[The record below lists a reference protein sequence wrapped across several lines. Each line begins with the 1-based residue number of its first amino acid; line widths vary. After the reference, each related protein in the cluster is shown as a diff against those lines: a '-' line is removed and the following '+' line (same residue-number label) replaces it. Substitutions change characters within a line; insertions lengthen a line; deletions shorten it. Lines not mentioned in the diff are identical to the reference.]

1 LNKPTPTKNKKT
13 MKRIQFDFSPAAVDK
28 LDEMV
33 RVTGAASRAEVVRRA
48 LSLYENM
55 LFRQEE
61 NTEVFL
67 KKPDGTMVQIMVVP

>member
-1 LNKPTPTKNKKT
+1 

-33 RVTGAASRAEVVRRA
+33 SVTGAASRAEVVRRA

>member
-1 LNKPTPTKNKKT
+1 

-33 RVTGAASRAEVVRRA
+33 SATGAASRAEVVRRA